1 MCPDWNVFVST
12 FINENLKAEL
22 TVCLK
27 VRYGR
32 KKMQDEKIN
41 CNFDLVNKYDVEY
54 IRNKNKKS
62 PFEYYEAVKYV
73 RGDQIQ

>member
-12 FINENLKAEL
+12 FINEKLKAEL

-41 CNFDLVNKYDVEY
+41 CNFDLVN
-54 IRNKNKKS
+54 
-62 PFEYYEAVKYV
+62 
-73 RGDQIQ
+73 